1 MAEVLLIDLTTL
13 LLAGRWGAALFTR
26 LDENVGPA
34 DRQACGVAQLGTCVD
49 ISLPSTGPL
58 R

>member
-1 MAEVLLIDLTTL
+1 MITAL

-34 DRQACGVAQLGTCVD
+34 DRQACRVAQLGTCVD